1 MMTGEKP
8 SSPLACCSKQMLYAL
23 YLEEQQQS
31 YPRPLRIKPDFGID
45 YPTDGVYKLSGIKVI
60 ADESVYT
67 LLIHISGTKVWPH
80 SC

>member
-8 SSPLACCSKQMLYAL
+8 SSPLVCCSKRLLYAL

-31 YPRPLRIKPDFGID
+31 YTRPLKIKPDFDID

-67 LLIHISGTKVWPH
+67 TLIHISGTQA
-80 SC
+80 S